1 MKKRTDELLN
11 KYLDNELDSSELNE
25 FSEILERDEETVKGL
40 KAMKAVEQSVRK
52 IEFESAPADITFKV
66 MRKIASAKSVKR
78 SNWFFWV
85 VVSVFL
91 IAIAAVTYYSVQQYT
106 PSPEGIGAGKTVETV
121 KTFFGDQTKA
131 FNSILKGVD
140 IKFIGTVLTLLII
153 IAGYFIFETHRNF
166 KNKLKSLT
174 R

>member
-11 KYLDNELDSSELNE
+11 KYLDNELDSAELNE
-25 FSEILERDEETVKGL
+25 FTSMLENDENVVKGL
-40 KAMKAVEQSVRK
+40 KAMKAVEQSVK
-52 IEFESAPADITFKV
+52 QIEFENAPADITSIV
-66 MRKIASAKSVKR
+66 MRKIASAGSVKR

-91 IAIAAVTYYSVQQYT
+91 IAIAAVTYYSVQQYQ

-121 KTFFGDQTKA
+121 KTFFGEQAKA
-131 FNSILKGVD
+131 VNSLLKGAD
-140 IKFIGTVLTLLII
+140 IKFIGTVLSLLIL
-153 IAGYFIFETHRNF
+153 IAGYFIYETHRNF

-174 R
+174 